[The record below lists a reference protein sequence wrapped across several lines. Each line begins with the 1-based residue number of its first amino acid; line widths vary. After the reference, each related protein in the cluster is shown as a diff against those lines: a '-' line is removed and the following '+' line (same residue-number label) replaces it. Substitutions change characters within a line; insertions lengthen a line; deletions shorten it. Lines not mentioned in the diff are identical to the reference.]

1 MPIYTFDD
9 LTLLER
15 AFARPLFLKKVT
27 DPELNDIYENGVV
40 YTTTQNYDARKP
52 LFVFSG
58 TAGATYGVAS
68 ASHVDPHYL
77 VVYDK
82 GGKAISWDT
91 GGSADGTD
99 ITFFQAPYSGLYYVD
114 ASWWQGPTP
123 ATWEAGIGIYEDLD
137 TVPKTNVITGT
148 PDNDIIDDT
157 IDADIVDGG
166 AGVDTFSV
174 FSARENYTV
183 TLEDGVVSLT
193 HRDYPYVVD
202 QLENIDRIWFTDG
215 YISFE
220 TEGYVSEAYRLYQA
234 AFDRKPDEAGLGYWI
249 SNMSDG
255 MSLYT
260 VAAAFLDTEEFAG
273 LYGPAPSDADILNQL
288 YWNILDR
295 APDQAGFD
303 YWLELLETDAID
315 TAELLVAFS
324 ESVENTA
331 RTYDEMNAGYFFY
344 F

>member
-1 MPIYTFDD
+1 VPTYTFDEP
-9 LTLLER
+9 TLHER

-27 DPELNDIYENGVV
+27 DPELNDVYENGVV
-40 YTTTQNYDARKP
+40 YTTTQNYDARTQ
-52 LFVFSG
+52 LFVFVG

-68 ASHVDPHYL
+68 ASYIDPHQL
-77 VVYDK
+77 VVYDRD
-82 GGKAISWDT
+82 GKAISWDID
-91 GGSADGTD
+91 GSADGTD
-99 ITFFQAPYSGLYYVD
+99 ITFFQAPYSGVYYID
-114 ASWWQGPTP
+114 PSWWQGPTL
-123 ATWEAGIGIYEDLD
+123 ATREAAIGVYEDLD
-137 TVPKTNVITGT
+137 TAPRTNVITGT

-166 AGVDTFSV
+166 AGVNTFSV
-174 FSARENYTV
+174 FSPRESYTV
-183 TLEDGVVSLT
+183 TLEDGIVSLS

-234 AFDRKPDEAGLGYWI
+234 AFARQPDEAGLGYWI

-255 MSLYT
+255 MPLYT
-260 VAAAFLDTEEFAG
+260 VAASFLETEEFVG
-273 LYGPAPSDADILNQL
+273 LYGESPSNADILTQL

-295 APDQAGFD
+295 APDQGGFD
-303 YWLELLETDAID
+303 YWMELLEAEAID
-315 TAELLVAFS
+315 TADLLVAFS

-344 F
+344 V

>member
-1 MPIYTFDD
+1 LPTYTFEE
-9 LTLLER
+9 LTRLER
-15 AFARPLFLKKVT
+15 LAARPLILEKVT
-27 DPELNDIYENGVV
+27 DPELDDIYENGVQYSTNENFSV
-40 YTTTQNYDARKP
+40 RTP

-68 ASHVDPHYL
+68 VSHYDPHYL
-77 VVYDK
+77 VVYDMQ
-82 GGKAISWDT
+82 GKAISHDS

-99 ITFFQAPYSGLYYVD
+99 VAFFVAPYSGRYYVN
-114 ASWWQGPTP
+114 ASWSQGPTLDTRG
-123 ATWEAGIGIYEDLD
+123 AAIAVYEDLD
-137 TVPKTNVITGT
+137 TVPETNVITGT
-148 PDNDIIDDT
+148 PGDDIINDT
-157 IDADIVDGG
+157 VDADIVDGG
-166 AGVDTFSV
+166 AGLDTFSV
-174 FSARENYTV
+174 FSAREDYTV
-183 TLEDGVVSLT
+183 ALEDGIVSLT

-249 SNMSDG
+249 NNMSDG

-260 VAAAFLDTEEFAG
+260 VAAAFLETEEFAG
-273 LYGPAPSDADILNQL
+273 LYGETPSDADILTQL

-295 APDQAGFD
+295 APDQGGFD
-303 YWLELLETDAID
+303 YWIELLEAEAID
-315 TAELLVAFS
+315 TADLLVAFS

-331 RTYDEMNAGYFFY
+331 LTYDEMNAGYFFY